1 MIRRDFLGGENKRL
15 LEKNKKI
22 SAIIDSLKAQGAEQT
37 EIDDVRAM
45 MSSEE
50 LKLLNSVN
58 DHCKK

>member
-22 SAIIDSLKAQGAEQT
+22 NAIIDSLKAQGAEQT